1 MTKAASL
8 ESLVSQ
14 LLKTAE
20 TIEVAARALEAALA
34 PSVGAVVAV
43 GEALYPLL
51 NRPKEGPLG
60 PLREWE
66 GGLPSLELEFPL
78 GEGPLS
84 AELWV
89 EKGRGPLLFRSALTV
104 HVKKRRR
111 LVKLG
116 GTKRKD
122 GGVEAEEVYVDRPSE
137 PEEAPS
143 FVRGAAAFLALT
155 KDLEGV
161 LREAA
166 LAALAKRY
174 APLLAARQEEAWKAL
189 EALAVLEGA
198 AEI

>member
-1 MTKAASL
+1 MTKAANL
-8 ESLVSQ
+8 ESLVGR
-14 LLKTAE
+14 LLETAE
-20 TIEVAARALEAALA
+20 TIEVAAKTLEAALV
-34 PSVGAVVAV
+34 PSVEAVVGV
-43 GEALYPLL
+43 GEVLYPLL
-51 NRPKEGPLG
+51 NCPEEGPLG
-60 PLREWE
+60 PLQRWE
-66 GGLPSLELEFPL
+66 EAPPSLGLEFPL
-78 GEGPLS
+78 GGGLLS

-89 EKGRGPLLFRSALTV
+89 KKGRGPLLFRSALTV
-104 HVKKRRR
+104 YLKRRR
-111 LVKLG
+111 LAKLE

-122 GGVEAEEVYVDRPSE
+122 GGVGAEEVRVDRPSA
-137 PEEAPS
+137 PEEVPS
-143 FVRGAAAFLALT
+143 FVRGAAALLALA

>member
-1 MTKAASL
+1 MARL
-8 ESLVSQ
+8 EFLVSQ
-14 LLKTAE
+14 LMRTAE
-20 TIEVAARALEAALA
+20 TIEAAARALETALA
-34 PSVGAVVAV
+34 PGIRAVVAV

-51 NRPKEGPLG
+51 DRPKEGPLG
-60 PLREWE
+60 LLQRWE
-66 GGLPSLELEFPL
+66 EAPPSLGLEFPL
-78 GEGPLS
+78 GGGLLS

-104 HVKKRRR
+104 YLKRRR
-111 LVKLG
+111 LAKLE

-122 GGVEAEEVYVDRPSE
+122 GGVGTEEVRVDRPSA
-137 PEEAPS
+137 PEEVPS
-143 FVRGAAAFLALT
+143 FVRGAAAFLALA

-174 APLLAARQEEAWKAL
+174 APLLAARQEEGWKAL

>member
-43 GEALYPLL
+43 GKALYSLL

-60 PLREWE
+60 PLRKWE
-66 GGLPSLELEFPL
+66 GSLPSLALEFPL
-78 GEGPLS
+78 GKGPLS

-89 EKGRGPLLFRSALTV
+89 EKERGPLLFRSALTV

-116 GTKRKD
+116 GTKRED

-143 FVRGAAAFLALT
+143 FVQGAAALLALT
-155 KDLEGV
+155 KNLEGI
-161 LREAA
+161 LREA
-166 LAALAKRY
+166 RGF
-174 APLLAARQEEAWKAL
+174 QAWS
-189 EALAVLEGA
+189 
-198 AEI
+198 